1 MDGRVNNK
9 GTKGHK
15 GAGGRPTL
23 IDEITRADVLNKSWS
38 RILKKLDSKKVAEKI
53 KDAIAFEIV
62 KRSIPQKIDHS
73 NNGGDFKSYSE
84 EQINAIIQRHNTSR
98 QNKSSE

>member
-15 GAGGRPTL
+15 GSGGRPTL
-23 IDEITRADVLNKSWS
+23 IDEKTRADVLNKSWT
-38 RILKKLDSKKVAEKI
+38 RILKKLDNKKTPEAV
-53 KDAIAFEIV
+53 KDEIAFEIV

-73 NNGGDFKSYSE
+73 NNGGDFKNYSE
-84 EQINAIIQRHNTSR
+84 DQINAIIKRHNSSR
-98 QNKSSE
+98 